1 MIISWQLLIML
12 IFSCLFFAWFL
23 YRPVKSGLSD
33 DESNIAI
40 NKQRQ
45 EELAVDINQGLIDDE
60 QFKVAESEIINTLAN
75 ELKDKS
81 SNSIEIKTINWSISL
96 FVLLKR
102 SINSHLFS
110 VVPKVFSR

>member
-1 MIISWQLLIML
+1 ML

-45 EELAVDINQGLIDDE
+45 EELAFDINQGLIDDE
-60 QFKVAESEIINTLAN
+60 QFKFSIYSWA
-75 ELKDKS
+75 S
-81 SNSIEIKTINWSISL
+81 SFE
-96 FVLLKR
+96 
-102 SINSHLFS
+102 
-110 VVPKVFSR
+110 VFWNYSSKNCSF

>member
-45 EELAVDINQGLIDDE
+45 EELAFDINQGLIDDE
-60 QFKVAESEIINTLAN
+60 QFQVAESEIINTLAN
-75 ELKDKS
+75 ELIWYALSKM
-81 SNSIEIKTINWSISL
+81 SIESSTFPIPI
-96 FVLLKR
+96 
-102 SINSHLFS
+102 
-110 VVPKVFSR
+110 